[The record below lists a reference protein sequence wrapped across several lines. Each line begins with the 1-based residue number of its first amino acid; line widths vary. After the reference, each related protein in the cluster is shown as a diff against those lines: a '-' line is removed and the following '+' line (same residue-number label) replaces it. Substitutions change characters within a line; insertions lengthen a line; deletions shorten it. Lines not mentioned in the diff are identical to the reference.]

1 MIIYFKIFVKG
12 DNVGDRGFIAQSYK
26 SLFKNS
32 RLLSQLSLT
41 VVFGKYPNCDPLT
54 L

>member
-1 MIIYFKIFVKG
+1 MRWIDANADYKLSFMILFLC
-12 DNVGDRGFIAQSYK
+12 K

>member
-1 MIIYFKIFVKG
+1 MRWIDANADQKLSFMILFLC
-12 DNVGDRGFIAQSYK
+12 K

-32 RLLSQLSLT
+32 RLFSQLSLT
-41 VVFGKYPNCDPLT
+41 VVFGKYPNYDPLT